1 MTWDKMAQNAKSPWI
16 PFWENLKQGYDYFQG
31 HRNPPMVT
39 VEEKRYAFHTF
50 RPLLFGS
57 DLTAPAQPEKKEYAS
72 VVTVAKKE
80 DVSIAKREEIKVVKK
95 ENTKV
100 VRKEYAKIDKKAVK
114 NRKTL

>member
-1 MTWDKMAQNAKSPWI
+1 
-16 PFWENLKQGYDYFQG
+16 
-31 HRNPPMVT
+31 MVT
-39 VEEKRYAFHTF
+39 VEEQQYAFHTF

-80 DVSIAKREEIKVVKK
+80 DVSIAKREEIKVVKR

-100 VRKEYAKIDKKAVK
+100 VRREYAKVDKKASK